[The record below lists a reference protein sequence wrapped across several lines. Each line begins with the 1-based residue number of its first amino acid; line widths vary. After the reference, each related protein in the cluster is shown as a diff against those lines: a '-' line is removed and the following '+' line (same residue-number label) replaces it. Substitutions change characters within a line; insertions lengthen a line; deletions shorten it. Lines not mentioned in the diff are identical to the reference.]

1 MDKEAEVPVLT
12 EVVEPDAL
20 LLRRPALDAEAREA
34 IARELERAVRERLG
48 PELERLIGEIVREAL
63 ARALA
68 EHK

>member
-12 EVVEPDAL
+12 DVVEAVAPA
-20 LLRRPALDAEAREA
+20 RRAPLDAEAVEA